1 MAENDPPVQSVRS
14 LDLYKSPVSDL
25 CTGHA
30 AFVFSCSK
38 GDDKL
43 CLHDT
48 TSGDAI
54 ISLDVS
60 PAESPTKV
68 AVSADAVK
76 AAYGT
81 ATGALYMWDVLYPA
95 TMESFRPDEDATAEI
110 TALAWHPRGHVL
122 AVATASGTL
131 YLWDLIVGTLL
142 YPITAHNGP
151 VTSVAWTA
159 NGRILVSV
167 GADATMRVWNPRNV
181 DTLGEL
187 NAESEEKPDVKWHSA
202 PIRALDTLSDM
213 SRVAISGAD
222 DGSVLLSVLKPE
234 TLCGVFHVMESHKT
248 AVTATRFAPLDSP
261 KPLRAAS
268 AAVDGT
274 INLFDMDRRLPM
286 GSFTHEGGAVR
297 QLQFAHQ
304 ADALFSAAGD
314 TIVAW
319 DARVAP
325 EEESP
330 VTFAGCTDGVSGFAL
345 TNDGAGLVAA
355 CGDGSL
361 RVFDVR
367 YPSGH
372 VPPIDQVS
380 KPSA

>member
-1 MAENDPPVQSVRS
+1 MVDNDLPLQSVRS
-14 LDLYKSPVSDL
+14 LELYQSPVSDVR
-25 CTGHA
+25 TGHA

-38 GDDKL
+38 GDNKL

-54 ISLDVS
+54 ITLDV
-60 PAESPTKV
+60 PEESPTTV
-68 AVSADAVK
+68 AVSSDAVK

-81 ATGALYMWDVLYPA
+81 STGAVYMWDVLYPA
-95 TMESFRPDEDATAEI
+95 TMESFRPDEDFTSEI

-131 YLWDLIVGTLL
+131 YLWDFVVGTLL
-142 YPITAHNGP
+142 FPITAHTGP
-151 VTSVAWTA
+151 ISSVKWTA
-159 NGRILVSV
+159 NGRLLVTV

-181 DTLGEL
+181 ENLGEL
-187 NAESEEKPDVKWHSA
+187 NALSEDKPDVKWHTG

-222 DGSVLLSVLKPE
+222 DGSVMLSVLKPE
-234 TLCGVFHVMESHKT
+234 TMCGVFHVMESHKA
-248 AVTATRFAPLDSP
+248 AVCATRFAPLDSP

-268 AAVDGT
+268 AAVDGS
-274 INLFDMDRRLPM
+274 IHLFDMDRRLPM
-286 GSFTHEGGAVR
+286 GGFTHDGGQVH
-297 QLQFAHQ
+297 QLQFSND

-314 TIVAW
+314 TVVAW

-325 EEESP
+325 EEETP
-330 VTFAGCTDGVSGFAL
+330 ITFGGCVDGVSAFAL
-345 TNDGAGLVAA
+345 TNEGAGLVAA

-372 VPPIDQVS
+372 VPSVDQVS
-380 KPSA
+380 K